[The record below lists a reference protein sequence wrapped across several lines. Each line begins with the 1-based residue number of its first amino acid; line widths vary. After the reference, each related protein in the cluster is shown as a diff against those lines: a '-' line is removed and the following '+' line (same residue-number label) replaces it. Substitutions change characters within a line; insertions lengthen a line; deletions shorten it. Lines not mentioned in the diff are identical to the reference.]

1 MKKLF
6 TEPEVEILTF
16 LCDEAPGFDSV
27 TTGGD
32 GVGGGEGGGELP
44 LPKN

>member
-16 LCDEAPGFDSV
+16 LCDGLVGADSV
-27 TTGGD
+27 TTGGESVPGGSDDD
-32 GVGGGEGGGELP
+32 GAVP
-44 LPKN
+44 LS

>member
-6 TEPEVEILTF
+6 AEPEIEILTF
-16 LCDEAPGFDSV
+16 LCDGGAVDSV

-32 GVGGGEGGGELP
+32 GIGGGDNGDGELP
-44 LPKN
+44 LP

>member
-6 TEPEVEILTF
+6 AEPEIEILTF
-16 LCDEAPGFDSV
+16 LCDEGTLAPDSV

-32 GVGGGEGGGELP
+32 GIEGGDVDDILP
-44 LPKN
+44 